1 MEIPNVK
8 DKNNTEPEEKGGET
22 VYQIFGMKLRVVKEQ
37 EGSGGTRFSCIH
49 CALSNICF
57 PIQDDFDMGTKFM
70 PCRDAAGNDYRHFE
84 KAEG

>member
-8 DKNNTEPEEKGGET
+8 DKNSTAPEEKGGEI
-22 VYQIFGMKLRVVKEQ
+22 YQIFGMRLRVVKEQ

-49 CALSNICF
+49 CALSNMCF
-57 PIQDDFDMGTKFM
+57 LIQDDFNLGTKFM

-84 KAEG
+84 EVEG